1 MPFQSLSSA
10 REDIM
15 RQESSA
21 KPRMGGIMDVQTRSM
36 TPRLAAVAA
45 VTGALIAL
53 GQSAPATAKD
63 LIYGSWTPAVSYINR
78 VIVPKVFKEID
89 QETNGA
95 IKWKLIPG
103 SQIVG
108 PKDSFTAPGEGL
120 VQAAFGIAIYVPNMV
135 PSLNTIYST
144 LVFEG
149 TSLQATPAALETFH
163 LDCPSCLAEFKKAN
177 IVGLSGWT
185 TSQYYLSCR
194 EPISKVEDL
203 KGKRIRG
210 QGGPAELWQMAGAVP
225 VSSTLPES
233 LSLLQRGG
241 LDCMHNTW
249 GWLQTF
255 GYGDFAKYVTDQPMS
270 LSGPAIGMMIN
281 RDTWNSFTAEQK
293 KIHLRKAAYISAA
306 EATGDFGTEQD
317 RYLALVKKNK
327 GVKLVKAENKGF
339 EELIAR
345 FDKVQRQKVIE
356 AAEKFGVKNP
366 GAIIDAYKKNLA
378 KWQKLTAGLTNKNT
392 DKLDALIWEHIYSK
406 IDVSK
411 L

>member
-1 MPFQSLSSA
+1 
-10 REDIM
+10 M
-15 RQESSA
+15 RRGSPA
-21 KPRMGGIMDVQTRSM
+21 KPPHMDGFMGNHARSM
-36 TPRLAAVAA
+36 KPRLAAVAVLA
-45 VTGALIAL
+45 GAIVAL
-53 GQSAPATAKD
+53 GHSATATAKE
-63 LIYGSWTPAVSYINR
+63 LVYGSWTPAVSYINR
-78 VIVPKVFKEID
+78 VILPKVFKEID
-89 QETNGA
+89 AETKGA

-135 PSLNTIYST
+135 PSLNTIYSI

-149 TSLQATPAALETFH
+149 TSIQATPAALETFH

-177 IVGLSGWT
+177 MVAISGWT

-194 EPISKVEDL
+194 EPISKVEQL

-281 RDTWNSFTAEQK
+281 RDTWNSFTIEQK
-293 KIHLRKAAYISAA
+293 MIHLRKAAYISAA
-306 EATGDFGTEQD
+306 EATGDFGSEQEK
-317 RYLALVKKNK
+317 YLAKVKKEK
-327 GVKLVKAENKGF
+327 GVQLVKAESAGF

-345 FDKVQRQKVIE
+345 FEKVQRQNVID
-356 AAEKFGVKNP
+356 AAKKFGVENP
-366 GAIIDAYKKNLA
+366 GAIIDAYTKNLK
-378 KWQKLTAGLTNKNT
+378 KWQKLTANLGNDDT
-392 DKLDALIWEHIYSK
+392 DKLAALIWEHIYSK

>member
-1 MPFQSLSSA
+1 
-10 REDIM
+10 
-15 RQESSA
+15 
-21 KPRMGGIMDVQTRSM
+21 
-36 TPRLAAVAA
+36 
-45 VTGALIAL
+45 
-53 GQSAPATAKD
+53 
-63 LIYGSWTPAVSYINR
+63 
-78 VIVPKVFKEID
+78 
-89 QETNGA
+89 
-95 IKWKLIPG
+95 
-103 SQIVG
+103 
-108 PKDSFTAPGEGL
+108 
-120 VQAAFGIAIYVPNMV
+120 
-135 PSLNTIYST
+135 
-144 LVFEG
+144 
-149 TSLQATPAALETFH
+149 
-163 LDCPSCLAEFKKAN
+163 
-177 IVGLSGWT
+177 
-185 TSQYYLSCR
+185 
-194 EPISKVEDL
+194 
-203 KGKRIRG
+203 
-210 QGGPAELWQMAGAVP
+210 
-225 VSSTLPES
+225 
-233 LSLLQRGG
+233 
-241 LDCMHNTW
+241 
-249 GWLQTF
+249 
-255 GYGDFAKYVTDQPMS
+255 MS

-378 KWQKLTAGLTNKNT
+378 KWQMLTAGLTNKDT

>member
-1 MPFQSLSSA
+1 
-10 REDIM
+10 
-15 RQESSA
+15 
-21 KPRMGGIMDVQTRSM
+21 MGTKASENCND
-36 TPRLAAVAA
+36 AAAGGRDFGC
-45 VTGALIAL
+45 GALLAL
-53 GQSAPATAKD
+53 GPSAPATAKD

-135 PSLNTIYST
+135 PSLNAIYST

-149 TSLQATPAALETFH
+149 TSIQATPAALETFH
-163 LDCPSCLAEFKKAN
+163 RNCPSCLAEFKKAN
-177 IVGLSGWT
+177 MVAISGWT

-194 EPISKVEDL
+194 EPIPKLSNSKASAFVVRAAPPNS
-203 KGKRIRG
+203 GRW
-210 QGGPAELWQMAGAVP
+210 PAQCRFPRLSAR
-225 VSSTLPES
+225 SS

-255 GYGDFAKYVTDQPMS
+255 GYGDLAKYVTDQPMS

-281 RDTWNSFTAEQK
+281 RDTWNGFTTEQK
-293 KIHLRKAAYISAA
+293 KIHLRKAAYISARGSYRGLRQRA
-306 EATGDFGTEQD
+306 GKIPCEG
-317 RYLALVKKNK
+317 
-327 GVKLVKAENKGF
+327 
-339 EELIAR
+339 EEGKR
-345 FDKVQRQKVIE
+345 RQ
-356 AAEKFGVKNP
+356 
-366 GAIIDAYKKNLA
+366 
-378 KWQKLTAGLTNKNT
+378 AGQG
-392 DKLDALIWEHIYSK
+392 
-406 IDVSK
+406 
-411 L
+411 